1 MLASWFHF
9 TERAWKAIIHDDGTL
24 TDEAESAL
32 QRIFPA
38 ARIIRRKEA
47 DAALQPVLGAFPFA
61 ETLRADDPQA
71 LKILDARHFSDAEKF
86 FVFSCDVL
94 FFNYP
99 REMVDWAE
107 SDAEECWLTEAMEER
122 SIVKPAEAR
131 DELGVG
137 VWPRADDG
145 IWMISKAAF
154 ALEFIDAAL
163 ARTSLLRG
171 SLEHASRT
179 LAMLCAARAGTGGLL
194 SRRYEVSRQRYA
206 ADDAVCRHYAG
217 GARGRYLADGLNRVT
232 PHLFPLDAA

>member
-1 MLASWFHF
+1 MSTKPGRLRSLFSRAPRPAASSVRAELGSIDGWVCPFTGSPRQPASVHVVVGGRTWRSAAWMLASWFHF

-71 LKILDARHFSDAEKF
+71 LQILYARHCSDAEKF

-99 REMVDWAE
+99 REM
-107 SDAEECWLTEAMEER
+107 
-122 SIVKPAEAR
+122 
-131 DELGVG
+131 
-137 VWPRADDG
+137 
-145 IWMISKAAF
+145 
-154 ALEFIDAAL
+154 
-163 ARTSLLRG
+163 
-171 SLEHASRT
+171 
-179 LAMLCAARAGTGGLL
+179 
-194 SRRYEVSRQRYA
+194 
-206 ADDAVCRHYAG
+206 
-217 GARGRYLADGLNRVT
+217 
-232 PHLFPLDAA
+232 